1 MSTFRSTSEVDD
13 IALRINCIIQT
24 AIKKEITRTTLD
36 HIFDDMSMDIE
47 KSKQV
52 IKILA
57 WDYIQQYLLHFEL
70 LFLLEI
76 NKLSE

>member
-1 MSTFRSTSEVDD
+1 MSTFKSTSDTDD

-47 KSKQV
+47 KVKTSYKD
-52 IKILA
+52 LA
-57 WDYIQQYLLHFEL
+57 WDY
-70 LFLLEI
+70 
-76 NKLSE
+76 S